1 MTYPKTKYS
10 ILSLLLVLSFTLT
23 SCLDSTNSGQNVSN
37 LLETAKEVTNNQSG
51 EKALENYVDLLEQT
65 ELDSTIANEGPF
77 TAVIPI
83 DSAFTDIAQNKLDAL
98 SGENLTQAVEYHL
111 VDGIVNLNGIQSE
124 EQIESLQGDDLYF
137 KIVSDITGSSAFVNG
152 GQLLGQINA
161 SNGIIYVVDQVLFQD
176 KNLEIPGLINK
187 RSQLDSL
194 STAISNA
201 DLNETL
207 ANTDENFTVFAPSDE
222 SFDDTQL
229 SSDDIQYHVIPE
241 KLLSRDL
248 NTRNYTTLN
257 GQQLSVKVDGS
268 TITINGN
275 ATIQT
280 DDIEGTNGVV
290 HIIDSVLEPSAQ

>member
-1 MTYPKTKYS
+1 M
-10 ILSLLLVLSFTLT
+10 LSLLLVLSFSLT
-23 SCLDSTNSGQNVSN
+23 SCLNSTNSNQSVSN

-51 EKALENYVDLLEQT
+51 EKALESYINLLEQT

-83 DSAFTDIAQNKLDAL
+83 DSAFTDPAQNKLDAL
-98 SGENLTQAVEYHL
+98 SAENLTQAVEYHL
-111 VDGIVNLNGIQSE
+111 IDGIVNLNGIQSE
-124 EQIESLQGDDLYF
+124 EQVESLQGDDLYF

-176 KNLEIPGLINK
+176 KNLEVPGLINK
-187 RSQLDSL
+187 RPQLDSL

-201 DLNETL
+201 ELNETL
-207 ANTDENFTVFAPSDE
+207 ENTDKNFTVFAPSNE
-222 SFDDTQL
+222 SFDNTEL
-229 SSDDIQYHVIPE
+229 SSDEVQYHVIPE

-248 NTRNYTTLN
+248 NTQSYTTMN
-257 GQQLSVKVDGS
+257 GQQLSIEVDGS
-268 TITINGN
+268 TITINGD
-275 ATIQT
+275 AVIQT

-290 HIIDSVLEPSAQ
+290 HIIDSVLQPSGQ